1 MLNKKCLA
9 TFGILSLTL
18 FLGFSS
24 LHLMQLFSVSKWI
37 GVSIASGIFVVM
49 LVLAIIFRKCKFIS
63 CIVIPMNGLA
73 NGIAASS
80 LFVYLDKFPEIWHTA
95 LLFVALC
102 ILFYLYCI
110 LTKIS
115 FFQKHFVICIG
126 IYMLILIA
134 IGVTCLILVDKTVFA
149 LALLCLIP
157 FFAFLILLVAQARD
171 FFELMKVGI
180 YCSFS
185 VLALIIVVVLIVIS
199 EGNAL
204 DGIGDGIGDGITGGV
219 SRGKTRNPYDYL
231 KPLK

>member
-1 MLNKKCLA
+1 MPIN
-9 TFGILSLTL
+9 GI
-18 FLGFSS
+18 
-24 LHLMQLFSVSKWI
+24 
-37 GVSIASGIFVVM
+37 
-49 LVLAIIFRKCKFIS
+49 
-63 CIVIPMNGLA
+63 A
-73 NGIAASS
+73 NGIAVSS

-110 LTKIS
+110 LAKLS

-126 IYMLILIA
+126 LYMLILIA
-134 IGVTCLILVDKTVFA
+134 IGVTCLVVVAKAVFA

-157 FFAFLILLVAQARD
+157 FLSFLILLVAQARD

-204 DGIGDGIGDGITGGV
+204 DGIGDGIGDGIAGGFD
-219 SRGKTRNPYDYL
+219 GGYKRNPYDYL
-231 KPLK
+231 TPLK